1 MRMTCNDVIPSFRSL
16 SVDIIGH
23 VLVASLA
30 VQIVQVDVI
39 TSATLLALHVPLIS
53 LDILTQDFGGHEYHY
68 ESGWHKTTIDCRF

>member
-23 VLVASLA
+23 VLVASLD

-53 LDILTQDFGGHEYHY
+53 LDILSRILVAMNIIMNLGGT
-68 ESGWHKTTIDCRF
+68 KRR